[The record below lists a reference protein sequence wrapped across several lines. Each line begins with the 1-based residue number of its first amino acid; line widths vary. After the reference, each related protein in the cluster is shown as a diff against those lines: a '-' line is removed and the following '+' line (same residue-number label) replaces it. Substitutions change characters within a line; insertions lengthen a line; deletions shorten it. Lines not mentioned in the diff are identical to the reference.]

1 MVLATFAQTKVA
13 RPPVRNPATQKIAKT
28 MLFDKGVKAFPS
40 FGFLA
45 STNLR

>member
-1 MVLATFAQTKVA
+1 MVLATFAQTKVD
-13 RPPVRNPATQKIAKT
+13 RLPGRYPASQKIAKT